1 MRIDQPVL
9 KTTIL
14 TFFQD
19 NGVTRDSRAMSIVE
33 ASKEDIVNL
42 IKELFS
48 ENFEKKKGERL
59 NRSVKL
65 TVQII
70 DRTEDRQTK
79 DEFSYRLYRCDVN
92 AIELIINHIKN
103 NSNEKN

>member
-1 MRIDQPVL
+1 
-9 KTTIL
+9 
-14 TFFQD
+14 
-19 NGVTRDSRAMSIVE
+19 MSIVE
-33 ASKEDIVNL
+33 ATKEEVINL
-42 IKELFS
+42 IHELFS

-92 AIELIINHIKN
+92 AIERIINHIN
-103 NSNEKN
+103 NN